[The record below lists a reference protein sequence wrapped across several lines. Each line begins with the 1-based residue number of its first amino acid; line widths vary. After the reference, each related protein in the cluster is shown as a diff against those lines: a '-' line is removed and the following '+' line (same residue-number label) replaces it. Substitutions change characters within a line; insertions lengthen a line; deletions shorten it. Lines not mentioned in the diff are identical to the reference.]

1 MRGQVV
7 AVNLWATW
15 CGPCRAETPVLVRTK
30 ADLGPRGFQVL
41 GVSLD
46 TAADRV
52 NHVRGFRARYH
63 VTYALAFP
71 GDMSQIEAGL
81 DGIPTTLLFDRSGR
95 AAKIYVGEIAE
106 RTLRADVTELLQE
119 P

>member
-1 MRGQVV
+1 M
-7 AVNLWATW
+7 
-15 CGPCRAETPVLVRTK
+15 LVRVKT
-30 ADLGPRGFQVL
+30 DLGPRGFQVL

-46 TAADRV
+46 AAQDKQQRV
-52 NHVRGFRARYH
+52 RSFQATYH

-71 GDMSQIEAGL
+71 APLSQIEAGL
-81 DGIPTTLLFDRSGR
+81 DGVPTTLLFDRHGR